1 MHVGQLTNSHSI
13 NKSDESQKTAEHVQ
27 FSDESK
33 TLVKEN
39 STDFLLEL
47 GSVKLKL
54 RKENRTEFQKT
65 NTNSDT
71 ETFTKAQQ
79 SMIEEKKERNA
90 QVADMSVAQKKV
102 NSLFKPQLAQR
113 THINLLA

>member
-1 MHVGQLTNSHSI
+1 MQVGQLSNSHSI
-13 NKSDESQKTAEHVQ
+13 NKSDESHKTAKHVQ

-39 STDFLLEL
+39 STDFMLEL

-54 RKENRTEFQKT
+54 HKQNRTEFQKT
-65 NTNSDT
+65 STNSDT
-71 ETFTKAQQ
+71 EVFTKTQK

-90 QVADMSVAQKKV
+90 QMADMSVAQRKV
-102 NSLFKPQLAQR
+102 NSLFKPQLVQKS
-113 THINLLA
+113 HINLLA